1 MGGEGLSGLASAFF
15 YAGARSLL
23 VSHWPVRDDAA
34 AWLTQHAVE
43 TVAREGVSYG
53 EALRRAMLDL
63 MQTEALPGAF
73 HPAVWAPFA
82 VVGAG

>member
-1 MGGEGLSGLASAFF
+1 
-15 YAGARSLL
+15 
-23 VSHWPVRDDAA
+23 
-34 AWLTQHAVE
+34 
-43 TVAREGVSYG
+43 VAREDVSYG